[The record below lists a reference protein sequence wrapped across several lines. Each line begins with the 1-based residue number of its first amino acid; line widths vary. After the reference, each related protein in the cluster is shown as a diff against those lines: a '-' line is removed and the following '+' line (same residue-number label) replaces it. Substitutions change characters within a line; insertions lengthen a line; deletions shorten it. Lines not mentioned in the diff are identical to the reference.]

1 MAAPWF
7 ADGLVRCRELPAE
20 VRVLEQVAAVEA
32 FHVHPGCG
40 AGVEEGLCAARP
52 ADRALE
58 PNRRPTLLRPGS
70 SGSIGIG
77 PTSRGSIG
85 PAPAT
90 GSSPLHD
97 VKPTTCATPWT
108 SVVPAPA
115 GGSDGRRDLS
125 RSCPG
130 GSDDR
135 RDLSRSCPGGS
146 AAGATPMA
154 ARPELTSDHGSAAGA
169 ALVAPDAFFGSR
181 ERRGAVDRPSGRRGA
196 VDRRPTPAETTTAT
210 TRTG

>member
-1 MAAPWF
+1 MPASRRVGACAVPTRMAAPWF

-85 PAPAT
+85 LAPAT

-97 VKPTTCATPWT
+97 AKPTTCATPWT

-115 GGSDGRRDLS
+115 GGSD
-125 RSCPG
+125 
-130 GSDDR
+130 DR
-135 RDLSRSCPGGS
+135 RDLSRSCPGG

-154 ARPELTSDHGSAAGA
+154 ARPELTSDHGSATETSTDPAG
-169 ALVAPDAFFGSR
+169 VAEPSTG
-181 ERRGAVDRPSGRRGA
+181 VRPRPRQR
-196 VDRRPTPAETTTAT
+196 RRPP
-210 TRTG
+210 